1 MSDGSREVVIT
12 GMGVVLP
19 GCDGRETFWRHLRD
33 GDSQLTMEPTPDEP
47 SMLCPMGR
55 IRGFHPDRY
64 LGEFPPRFY
73 ERYPRELQIYLAS
86 VLLARDDA
94 GLRLEDEVPE
104 RIGLFDGSSRSAFE
118 FWYDTITHE
127 SVIPRAELYTRRELL
142 SGLPGQTV
150 GVAASLLKVRGPAYL
165 FSGTCSSGAIAV
177 GHAFR
182 EIRWGEV
189 DVAIATGH
197 DNALVAP
204 LYAMYRDASLLTR
217 EESDPQ
223 RAVRPYVDHSTNAFG
238 EGSLSLVLEE
248 RRHAEARGA
257 PVLARLTGYGYG
269 NNGYHPTT
277 VDVAGVRPSEI
288 IQQVLGRAGVA
299 ADDVAFVVGHGNGVH
314 LSDVSEENY
323 MRRVFGAR
331 SSAVPLIST
340 KPIYG
345 HTLGAS
351 SMINIAA
358 AALMVR
364 HGYVVPTI
372 NIDERRVKR
381 AVHHQP
387 NRGEARPCPAGV
399 AVSYGMGGHNTVV
412 LVEPVPGAA
421 PDAAAEQEG

>member
-1 MSDGSREVVIT
+1 
-12 GMGVVLP
+12 
-19 GCDGRETFWRHLRD
+19 
-33 GDSQLTMEPTPDEP
+33 
-47 SMLCPMGR
+47 
-55 IRGFHPDRY
+55 
-64 LGEFPPRFY
+64 
-73 ERYPRELQIYLAS
+73 
-86 VLLARDDA
+86 
-94 GLRLEDEVPE
+94 
-104 RIGLFDGSSRSAFE
+104 SSFE
-118 FWYDTITHE
+118 FWYDTI
-127 SVIPRAELYTRRELL
+127 PRETAVARHDLYTRRELL

-177 GHAFR
+177 GHAYR

-217 EESDPQ
+217 EETDPQ

-238 EGSLSLVLEE
+238 EGALSLVLEE

-257 PVLARLTGYGYG
+257 PILAHVTGYGYG

-288 IQQVLGRAGVA
+288 IQQVLGRAGVGVE
-299 ADDVAFVVGHGNGVH
+299 DVAFVVGHGNGVH

-331 SSAVPLIST
+331 SASVPLIST

-364 HGYVVPTI
+364 HGYVIPTI
-372 NIDERRVKR
+372 NVDERRVKR
-381 AVHHQP
+381 AAHHQP
-387 NRGEARPCPAGV
+387 NRGVERPCPAGV
-399 AVSYGMGGHNTVV
+399 AVSYGMGGHNTVL
-412 LVEPVPGAA
+412 LVEPPAA
-421 PDAAAEQEG
+421 RAGG